1 MRRLFA
7 FLVTTILATA
17 QVPTPEQALSFR
29 SFSDAHLS
37 PDASLAA
44 FAEQTTNWKEN
55 EFQTQI
61 WIARTATGE
70 RFQLT
75 RGAKSASAPRWS
87 PDGKL
92 LAFAREHDGKRQIWL
107 IAPQGGEAW
116 PLTADEGGV
125 QSFEWAPD
133 SKSLVYT
140 SNGAEPKD
148 LKDRKDKFG
157 DFIIDGLDH
166 RFTHLHLAPLP
177 ESPGTIA
184 KSEPLTSGNSFTVS
198 GFAIAPDGASIAFTA
213 GRDPD
218 LNSSHTIDL
227 YLLAL
232 SDKSVKPL
240 VTTPGPESNPVW
252 SPDSRQIAFQTA
264 NSEPYFYFK
273 NTKVA
278 VIPASGGTP
287 RLIAADFDEN
297 PRLLDWAPSGLFFQA
312 QQRTHVWL
320 FQANPASGQWRRV
333 LGDDSFSLPG
343 VSFSADF
350 RHALVT
356 GARPN
361 DFLELYV
368 TETARL
374 KPRPLTDYRSQFKD
388 FQLANQELIRW
399 KSKDGAEIEGVLT
412 KPANYDPSR
421 KYPLLFVIHGGPTGT
436 DRPWRAPDRYYP
448 IERFADKGALIL
460 RPNYRGSAGYGEAFR
475 SLNVRNLGV
484 GDAWDVVSA
493 IDHLNQLGLIDPTR
507 VGTMGWSQ
515 GGYISA
521 FLTTAE
527 SPRFKAASVGAGIS
541 NWMTYYVNTDI
552 HPFTRMY
559 LKSTPWDDPEIYAKT
574 SPMTHIKQAQT
585 PTLIQHGQ
593 NDARVPLPNA
603 YELHQGLQDQKTES
617 RLVVYPGFGHGITKP
632 KQLLHVMQDNE
643 SWFLKHIWGEET
655 SPQNPLPSA
664 AKP

>member
-1 MRRLFA
+1 MLRLFF
-7 FLVTTILATA
+7 FLLAAALATA

-29 SFSDAHLS
+29 SFSDARLS

-44 FAEQTTNWKEN
+44 FVEQTTNWKEN

-75 RGAKSASAPRWS
+75 RGAKSASSPRWS
-87 PDGKL
+87 PDGRL
-92 LAFAREHDGKRQIWL
+92 LAFARENDGKRQVWL
-107 IAPQGGEAW
+107 ITPAGGEAW
-116 PLTADEGGV
+116 ALTADEGGI

-140 SNGAEPKD
+140 SNGPEP
-148 LKDRKDKFG
+148 KDRKDRKEKFG
-157 DFIIDGLDH
+157 DLIIDGVDH
-166 RFTHLHLAPLP
+166 RFTHLHLATLP
-177 ESPGTIA
+177 EIPGETA
-184 KSEPLTSGNSFTVS
+184 KSEPLTSGNSFTVN
-198 GFAIAPDGASIAFTA
+198 GFAISPDGASIAFTA
-213 GRDPD
+213 GLDPD
-218 LNSSHTIDL
+218 LDSSHTIDL
-227 YLLAL
+227 YLLTL

-273 NTKVA
+273 NTKIA

-287 RLIAADFDEN
+287 RLIAVDFDEN
-297 PRLLDWAPSGLFFQA
+297 PRLLDWAPSGLYFQA
-312 QQRTHVWL
+312 QQRTHAWL
-320 FQANPASGQWRRV
+320 FQANPATGQWRRV
-333 LGDDSFSLPG
+333 LGDDSFSLLG
-343 VSFSADF
+343 VDFSADF

-361 DFLELYV
+361 DFSELYL
-368 TETARL
+368 TGTARL
-374 KPRPLTDYRSQFKD
+374 DPRPLTDYRSQFKD
-388 FQLANQELIRW
+388 FQLATQELIRW
-399 KSKDGAEIEGVLT
+399 KSTDGAEIEGVLI
-412 KPANYDPSR
+412 KPANYDSSR

-448 IERFADKGALIL
+448 IERFAAKGALIL

-493 IDHLNQLGLIDPTR
+493 IDHLNQLGLIDPAR

-574 SPMTHIKQAQT
+574 SPMTYIKKART

-632 KQLLHVMQDNE
+632 KQLLHVLQDNE
-643 SWFLKHIWGEET
+643 SWFLKHIWGEDV
-655 SPQNPLPSA
+655 Q
-664 AKP
+664 

>member
-1 MRRLFA
+1 MLRLFS
-7 FLVTTILATA
+7 FLLAATLAAA

-29 SFSDAHLS
+29 SFSDARLS

-75 RGAKSASAPRWS
+75 RGAKSASSPRWS

-92 LAFAREHDGKRQIWL
+92 LAFAREHSGKRQIWL
-107 IAPQGGEAW
+107 IAPLGGEAW
-116 PLTADEGGV
+116 PLTTDEGGV
-125 QSFEWAPD
+125 QSFDWAPD
-133 SKSLVYT
+133 SRSLVYT
-140 SNGAEPKD
+140 SSGPEP
-148 LKDRKDKFG
+148 KDRKDRKEKFG
-157 DFIIDGLDH
+157 DLIIDGVDH

-177 ESPGTIA
+177 DTPGESA
-184 KSEPLTSGNSFTVS
+184 KSEPLTSGNSFTVN
-198 GFAIAPDGASIAFTA
+198 GFAISPDGASIAFTA

-227 YLLAL
+227 YLLTL
-232 SDKSVKPL
+232 SDKSVRPL

-273 NTKVA
+273 NTKIA

-287 RLIAADFDEN
+287 RLVAVDFDEN
-297 PRLLDWAPSGLFFQA
+297 PRLLDWAPSGLYFQA
-312 QQRTHVWL
+312 QQRTHAWL
-320 FQANPASGQWRRV
+320 FQVNPATGQWRRV
-333 LGDDSFSLPG
+333 LGDESFSLPG
-343 VSFSADF
+343 ISFSAGF

-361 DFLELYV
+361 DFLELYL
-368 TETARL
+368 TETNRL
-374 KPRPLTDYRSQFKD
+374 NPRPLTDYRSQFKD
-388 FQLANQELIRW
+388 FQFATQELIRW
-399 KSKDGAEIEGVLT
+399 KSRDGAEIEGVLI
-412 KPANYDPSR
+412 KPANYDSSR

-448 IERFADKGALIL
+448 IERFAAKGALIL

-493 IDHLNQLGLIDPTR
+493 IDHLDKLGLIDPSR

-574 SPMTHIKQAQT
+574 SPMTYIKKART

-632 KQLLHVMQDNE
+632 KQLLHVLQDNE
-643 SWFLKHIWGEET
+643 SWFLKHIWGEEI
-655 SPQNPLPSA
+655 
-664 AKP
+664 K

>member
-1 MRRLFA
+1 MLRLFA
-7 FLVTTILATA
+7 FLLTTALAA
-17 QVPTPEQALSFR
+17 AVVPTPEQALTFR
-29 SFSDAHLS
+29 SFSDARLS

-75 RGAKSASAPRWS
+75 RGAKSASSPRWS

-92 LAFAREHDGKRQIWL
+92 LAFARENDGKRQIWL
-107 IAPQGGEAW
+107 IAPLGGEAW

-133 SKSLVYT
+133 SKWLVYT
-140 SNGAEPKD
+140 SSGPEPKD

-157 DFIIDGLDH
+157 DFTIDGLDH
-166 RFTHLHLAPLP
+166 RFTHLHRAPLP
-177 ESPGTIA
+177 ESPGETA
-184 KSEPLTSGNSFTVS
+184 KSEPLTSGNSFTVN

-213 GRDPD
+213 GLDPD

-227 YLLAL
+227 YLLTL

-264 NSEPYFYFK
+264 NSEPHFYFK
-273 NTKVA
+273 NTKIA

-297 PRLLDWAPSGLFFQA
+297 PRLLDWAPSGLYFQA

-320 FQANPASGQWRRV
+320 FQANPATGQWRRV

-356 GARPN
+356 GVRSN
-361 DFLELYV
+361 DFLELYL
-368 TETARL
+368 TETSRL
-374 KPRPLTDYRSQFKD
+374 NPRPLTDYRSQFKD

-448 IERFADKGALIL
+448 IERFAAKGALIL

-493 IDHLNQLGLIDPTR
+493 IDHLDKLGLIDPTR

-527 SPRFKAASVGAGIS
+527 STRFKAASVGAGIS

-559 LKSTPWDDPEIYAKT
+559 LKSTPWEDPEIYAKT
-574 SPMTHIKQAQT
+574 SPMTHIRNART

-617 RLVVYPGFGHGITKP
+617 RLVVYKGFGHGITKP

-643 SWFLKHIWGEET
+643 SWFLKYIWGEE
-655 SPQNPLPSA
+655 
-664 AKP
+664 

>member
-1 MRRLFA
+1 MLRLFV
-7 FLVTTILATA
+7 FLFAAALATA

-29 SFSDAHLS
+29 SFSDARLS

-44 FAEQTTNWKEN
+44 FVEQTTNWKEN

-61 WIARTATGE
+61 WIARTIDGE

-75 RGAKSASAPRWS
+75 CGAKSASSPRWS
-87 PDGKL
+87 PDGRL
-92 LAFAREHDGKRQIWL
+92 LAFARDHDGKRQIWL
-107 IAPQGGEAW
+107 ITPLGGEAW

-140 SNGAEPKD
+140 SNGPEP
-148 LKDRKDKFG
+148 KDRKDRKEKFG
-157 DFIIDGLDH
+157 DLIIDGVDH
-166 RFTHLHLAPLP
+166 RFTHLHLATLP
-177 ESPGTIA
+177 ETPGETA
-184 KSEPLTSGNSFTVS
+184 KSEPLTSGNSFTVN
-198 GFAIAPDGASIAFTA
+198 GFAISPDGASIAFTA
-213 GRDPD
+213 GLDPD

-227 YLLAL
+227 YLLTL
-232 SDKSVKPL
+232 GDKSVKPL

-273 NTKVA
+273 NTKIA

-287 RLIAADFDEN
+287 RLIATDFDEN
-297 PRLLDWAPSGLFFQA
+297 PRLLDWAPAGLYFQA

-320 FQANPASGQWRRV
+320 FQVNPATGQWRRV
-333 LGDDSFSLPG
+333 LGDEFFSLPG
-343 VSFSADF
+343 ISFSANF

-356 GARPN
+356 GARPS
-361 DFLELYV
+361 DFLELYL
-368 TETARL
+368 TGTARL
-374 KPRPLTDYRSQFKD
+374 NPRPLTDYRSQFKD
-388 FQLANQELIRW
+388 FQFATQELIRW
-399 KSKDGAEIEGVLT
+399 KSKDGAEIEGVLI
-412 KPANYDPSR
+412 KPANYDSSR

-448 IERFADKGALIL
+448 IERFAAKGALIL

-493 IDHLNQLGLIDPTR
+493 IEHLDKLGLIDPSR

-559 LKSTPWDDPEIYAKT
+559 LKSTPWDDAEIYAKT
-574 SPMTHIKQAQT
+574 SPMTYIKKART

-632 KQLLHVMQDNE
+632 KQLLHVLQDNE
-643 SWFLKHIWGEET
+643 SWFLKHIWGEEVE
-655 SPQNPLPSA
+655 
-664 AKP
+664 

>member
-1 MRRLFA
+1 MLRLYP
-7 FLVTTILATA
+7 FLLATALATA

-29 SFSDAHLS
+29 SFSDARLS
-37 PDASLAA
+37 PDSSLAA

-61 WIARTATGE
+61 WIARTATGQ

-75 RGAKSASAPRWS
+75 RGAKSASSPRWS

-92 LAFAREHDGKRQIWL
+92 LAFVREHDGKRQIWL
-107 IAPQGGEAW
+107 ISPLGGEAW

-125 QSFEWAPD
+125 QSFECAPD

-140 SNGAEPKD
+140 SSGPAPKD

-157 DFIIDGLDH
+157 DFIIDGIDH
-166 RFTHLHLAPLP
+166 RFSHLHRVPLP
-177 ESPGTIA
+177 ATSGETA
-184 KSEPLTSGNSFTVS
+184 KPEPLTSGNSFTVN
-198 GFAIAPDGASIAFTA
+198 GFAIAPDGATIAFTA

-218 LNSSHTIDL
+218 LDSSHTIDL
-227 YLLAL
+227 YLLTL

-240 VTTPGPESNPVW
+240 VTTPGPESNPIW

-273 NTKVA
+273 NTKIA

-287 RLIAADFDEN
+287 RLIAADFDET
-297 PRLLDWAPSGLFFQA
+297 PRLLDWAPSGLYFQA
-312 QQRTHVWL
+312 QQRTHAWL
-320 FQANPASGQWRRV
+320 FQTNPATGQWRRV

-361 DFLELYV
+361 DFLELYL
-368 TETARL
+368 TETNRL
-374 KPRPLTDYRSQFKD
+374 NPRPLTDYRSQFKD

-399 KSKDGAEIEGVLT
+399 KSRDGAEIEGVLT

-448 IERFADKGALIL
+448 IERFAAKGALIL

-493 IDHLNQLGLIDPTR
+493 IDHLDKLGLIDPTR

-527 SPRFKAASVGAGIS
+527 SARFKAASVGAGIS

-559 LKSTPWDDPEIYAKT
+559 LKSTPWEDPEIYAKT
-574 SPMTHIKQAQT
+574 SPMTHIKNART

-603 YELHQGLQDQKTES
+603 YELHQGLQDQKTKS
-617 RLVVYPGFGHGITKP
+617 RLVVYKGFGHGITKP

-643 SWFLKHIWGEET
+643 SWFLKHIWGEEV
-655 SPQNPLPSA
+655 
-664 AKP
+664 K